1 MHSTCAVL
9 YCHLW
14 PVALPHYLINGTI
27 FGKKLNIKCVL
38 TFSTA
43 FVRNIYPST
52 RNSQRYH
59 KCAYIV
65 TYCYCYSC
73 QILIKLDFLERFSKN
88 TQIQNLIKIR
98 PLRADLFHAEMNQ
111 QSLFAMGLQ
120 TIHAPSRYVLR
131 FTTLYERTLP
141 ENHQRCKKVFC
152 SPVINAMSLI
162 ITIFFLLLFPS
173 VLLSSTCF
181 TTSKYD

>member
-1 MHSTCAVL
+1 MHSACAVL

-38 TFSTA
+38 TFSTT

-52 RNSQRYH
+52 KNSLRYH

-65 TYCYCYSC
+65 TYCNRYYC
-73 QILIKLDFLERFSKN
+73 QILIKLHFLERFSKN

-98 PLRADLFHAEMNQ
+98 PLRADLFHAD
-111 QSLFAMGLQ
+111 SLFAMGPQ
-120 TIHAPSRYVLR
+120 TIHVPSRYLLR
-131 FTTLYERTLP
+131 FPTLYLYRETSGRCQRTI
-141 ENHQRCKKVFC
+141 RGARTF
-152 SPVINAMSLI
+152 
-162 ITIFFLLLFPS
+162 S
-173 VLLSSTCF
+173 VPL
-181 TTSKYD
+181 